1 MDIYKPHD
9 KLQTCISHMISG
21 EILPYYGEFNLFV
34 NFIKESSIKTAGVNI
49 SNTGMNFYW
58 NEEFLNYLPQLQVN
72 FVLIH
77 ETFHLLFD
85 HPERSEGYQ
94 KDISNIAQDMII
106 NQIIK
111 DDILNTTK
119 PLIRGFVEIP
129 IFNGKK
135 MAIFP
140 PYEYKGNLIFEEL
153 YWWLIKEQEKEKGGK
168 KISKELSDIFKE
180 TESNDGMFMDKH
192 IDDVTPKEY
201 RNQLIGNIKDKLNGR
216 GLQSGDITSTLNK
229 LKKQDKDYLKF
240 VKRSI
245 VNELFGNIKYASILR
260 PNRKGI
266 EGLKGKKKLG
276 KSINCILDTSGS
288 MNTTID
294 YVLSFIFQNNIEINL
309 IQIDAEVKK
318 FDIIKNMNQLQKVKI
333 KGYGGTKISPAIQY
347 VANNKKLNKL
357 NSVILTDGMV
367 DVLDFKG
374 IKNKTLI
381 ITTVKFPKLKNHNK
395 VKIIKVPKK
404 KLFN

>member
-9 KLQTCISHMISG
+9 KLQSCISHMISG
-21 EILPYYGEFNLFV
+21 EVLPYYGEFNLFV
-34 NFIKESSIKTAGVNI
+34 NFIKDSTVKTCGVNLTD
-49 SNTGMNFYW
+49 SGMNFYW
-58 NEEFLNYLPQLQVN
+58 NEEFLDYLPQPQVN

-111 DDILNTTK
+111 DDILRTDK
-119 PLIRGFVEIP
+119 PLIKGFVEIP
-129 IFNGKK
+129 VYGDKK

-153 YWWLIKEQEKEKGGK
+153 YWWLIKEMEKEKSGK
-168 KISKELSDIFKE
+168 EISKELSDIFKE
-180 TESNDGMFMDKH
+180 IEKNDGMFLDKH
-192 IDDVTPKEY
+192 IDDNVSQEY
-201 RNQLIGNIKDKLNGR
+201 RRQVIENIKDKLNGR
-216 GLQSGDITSTLNK
+216 GLITNDISSTLNK
-229 LKKQDKDYLKF
+229 LKKQNKDYLKF

-245 VNELFGNIKYASILR
+245 VNQLFGNIKYSSILR
-260 PNRKGI
+260 PNRRGL

-288 MNTTID
+288 MKKTIE

-318 FDIIKNMNQLQKVKI
+318 FDVIRNMNQLQKMDI
-333 KGYGGTKISPAIQY
+333 KGGGGSTLTPSIKYI
-347 VANNKKLNKL
+347 VNNKKLNKL

-367 DVLDFKG
+367 DTLDFKG

-395 VKIIKVPKK
+395 VKTIKVPKK
-404 KLFN
+404 IF